1 MTVLSRIQN
10 HLGNF
15 PNANLLIEKTL
26 NAPFHSSNDTHKN
39 DGMIIYETDD
49 GRKYI
54 QKCDENIY
62 MELCDDDAKK
72 YDGKRIYKLLSS
84 VVPVCG
90 IEMRIEDAIND
101 NSIAITNS
109 ITRKNNSYIVCFC
122 CPSKC
127 NVEYTKFVAVSNDN
141 IAFPWGEVDGVPHI
155 PDNNVR
161 FVLGALTYEIS
172 IRKDDPDKPFCR
184 SNWNDT
190 ITETDET
197 LLLNKMNKD
206 IEKVFCRYGN
216 PPILDM
222 LS

>member
-1 MTVLSRIQN
+1 MTVLSRIQD
-10 HLGNF
+10 HLLKF
-15 PNANLLIEKTL
+15 PNANLLVEKTL
-26 NAPFHSSNDTHKN
+26 NAPFHSSNDTHNN
-39 DGMIIYETDD
+39 DGLMIYEADD

-62 MELCDDDAKK
+62 MELYDDDAKK
-72 YDGKRIYKLLSS
+72 YDGKRIYKLASL
-84 VVPVCG
+84 VPVCG
-90 IEMRIEDAIND
+90 IEMRAEDAIND

-109 ITRKNNSYIVCFC
+109 ITRKNNSYLACFW

-127 NVEYTKFVAVSNDN
+127 NVEYTNFVAVSNDN

-155 PDNNVR
+155 PDNSIWL
-161 FVLGALTYEIS
+161 VLGALTYEIS
-172 IRKDDPDKPFCR
+172 VRKDDPDKLFSR
-184 SNWNDT
+184 TNWNDT
-190 ITETDET
+190 ITETDEN

-206 IEKVFCRYGN
+206 IEKVFCHYCD